1 MTSIREKKRKKKRK
15 SGAKWKDVV
24 RSGRWVGA
32 SSTKEVGGLDKR
44 YESLERERERET
56 VVEEAIA
63 VVEREP
69 RTAEGREGKREEKKN
84 GRGSP
89 V

>member
-44 YESLERERERET
+44 YESLERET

>member
-24 RSGRWVGA
+24 RSAWRWVGA

-44 YESLERERERET
+44 YESLERERET

>member
-32 SSTKEVGGLDKR
+32 SSTKEIGGLDKR
-44 YESLERERERET
+44 YESLERET

>member
-1 MTSIREKKRKKKRK
+1 M
-15 SGAKWKDVV
+15 
-24 RSGRWVGA
+24 
-32 SSTKEVGGLDKR
+32 DKR